1 MSRVCF
7 AIDRTLIVLC
17 MRYDF
22 GCTLLYYLR
31 DLRSASIPLNDPVRL
46 SYNPEAWRKT
56 MAQRTY
62 PESFRQCAGYCQHLI
77 RHRSRPR
84 YSGPDADQ

>member
-1 MSRVCF
+1 
-7 AIDRTLIVLC
+7 

-22 GCTLLYYLR
+22 GCILLYCLR
-31 DLRSASIPLNDPVRL
+31 DLRSASIPLNDQVRL

-56 MAQRTY
+56 MARRTCLAT
-62 PESFRQCAGYCQHLI
+62 ESIRQCAGCCQHLI